1 MARIITSAKEI
12 DFTISDLP
20 TMPAPDKVMMVTPAY
35 FDVEYVINPH
45 MEGHIGGV
53 DKMQAQSEW
62 NHLQDGYE
70 ELGFEVKVVE
80 GQKGLPDMVFC
91 ANQSLPFIDEDG
103 TKKVIM
109 SIMHA
114 DQRKKEV
121 PYIEEFYKKEGYE
134 IHHLNPENVSDF
146 EGMGDALWHFK
157 RKLIWGGYGFR
168 SSINAYEQISDLY
181 DVPVIALELVDES
194 FYHLDT
200 CLSILNESSALIYS
214 DAFTEN
220 GLEMIH
226 QLFDTVID
234 TSSYEAKKQFAVN
247 AVCPDGKNV
256 MIQQGCTDA
265 NQNLRDNE
273 FSVHEYSTFEYIKSG
288 GSVFCMKMMLW

>member
-12 DFTISDLP
+12 DFKISDLP
-20 TMPAPDKVMMVTPAY
+20 TMPAPDKVMVVTPAY

-53 DKMQAQSEW
+53 DKMQAQNEW
-62 NHLQDGYE
+62 NHLKDGYK
-70 ELGFEVKVVE
+70 ELGFDVKVVE

-168 SSINAYEQISDLY
+168 SSINAYEQISELY

-200 CLSILNESSALIYS
+200 CLSILNEKSALIYS

-265 NQNLRDNE
+265 NQNLRDNG